1 MKIFHTA
8 DWHLGNVFHRHE
20 RIDEH
25 EHFFD
30 WLLQQLRVHQPDVMI
45 VAGDVFDNANPSA
58 AAEKLYYKFLQQA
71 IEAVSGLQIVVIA
84 GNHDS
89 AHRLEAPSP
98 FLKANNIYVRGS
110 VKRGENGEPDFENNI
125 LPLSLRTDS
134 EARLVCVALPYLR
147 ACDYP
152 SGMSAAEG
160 LKYYFDKTKR
170 ALGHSEFR
178 KLPVVV
184 AAHFYASG
192 AEISEEHSE
201 RLVVGGQDVVDV
213 KVFDKYFRYMAL
225 GHIHRRQ
232 CVDSKSGVVINYS
245 GSVLPMSFTEK
256 NYKHGVVVVE
266 IDDEGSV
273 RCSNLDY
280 VPLRSLLSLPQTGTA
295 EPHEILELIA
305 QLPDRHEGEDSAT
318 WPYVELRV
326 LESKPEPTFLNDVT
340 VALKEKAVRFC
351 RMVRVLPTDIG
362 DSSYHLELGSQA
374 QTALNISPADLA
386 QYVYKNKFKQA
397 MPEEMLTRLETIV
410 NNTLESPQNLKA

>member
-30 WLLQQLRVHQPDVMI
+30 WLLEQLRVHKPDAMI

-71 IEAVSGLQIVVIA
+71 VAAVSGLQIVVIA

-110 VKRGENGEPDFENNI
+110 IKRGDNGEPDFENCI

-134 EARLVCVALPYLR
+134 EARVVCMALPYLR

-152 SGMSAAEG
+152 SGMSVAEG
-160 LKYYFDKTKR
+160 LKYYFEKTKR
-170 ALGHSEFR
+170 ALSQSAFR

-213 KVFDKYFRYMAL
+213 KGFDKYFCYMAL

-232 CVDSKSGVVINYS
+232 QVNNKGGGLIMYS
-245 GSVLPMSFTEK
+245 GSALPMSFTEK
-256 NYKHGVVVVE
+256 GYKHGVVVVDV
-266 IDDEGSV
+266 DDEGTVSV
-273 RCSNLDY
+273 DELNY
-280 VPLRSLLSLPQTGTA
+280 TPMRSLLSLPTKGTA
-295 EPHEILELIA
+295 EPSEILELIS
-305 QLPDRHEGEDSAT
+305 QLPNRREGEDARE
-318 WPYVELRV
+318 WPYLELRV
-326 LESKPEPTFLNDVT
+326 LESQPEPTFLNDVT

-351 RMVRVLPTDIG
+351 RMVRVLPTSAGDCDGKLEIG
-362 DSSYHLELGSQA
+362 SRAD
-374 QTALNISPADLA
+374 TALSISPIDLA
-386 QYVYKNKFKQA
+386 QYVYKKKFQQE
-397 MPEEMLTRLETIV
+397 MPEEMLSRLEGVI
-410 NNTLESPQNLKA
+410 N